1 MRNYVPGTTLIIN
14 YDYWVMENKREK
26 NSVSRFWGLKEMEA
40 EMWIIPT
47 GTSKNCGNGG
57 IDDSEWYQNVIMV
70 VVMPLAPYIASF
82 DAKLAGHRG
91 FGGGCGLGTPV
102 VSYAPLPMFVVD
114 KSLRIIG
121 KIYIKLWRW
130 SNRGL
135 SESQP
140 RLSKSN
146 KGIDSR
152 KVVRQEDKEVKP
164 RQGILLLFL
173 QNASSSRIMITSWPV
188 LLLHNAS
195 RQTGTASIRVTNL
208 S

>member
-1 MRNYVPGTTLIIN
+1 MGGTVIRVSGDL
-14 YDYWVMENKREK
+14 KGK
-26 NSVSRFWGLKEMEA
+26 NIKV
-40 EMWIIPT
+40 
-47 GTSKNCGNGG
+47 G
-57 IDDSEWYQNVIMV
+57 IDDSERYQNVIMV

-152 KVVRQEDKEVKP
+152 KPKGERERE
-164 RQGILLLFL
+164 REIGMRR
-173 QNASSSRIMITSWPV
+173 A
-188 LLLHNAS
+188 
-195 RQTGTASIRVTNL
+195 TAL
-208 S
+208 APGEEEKG